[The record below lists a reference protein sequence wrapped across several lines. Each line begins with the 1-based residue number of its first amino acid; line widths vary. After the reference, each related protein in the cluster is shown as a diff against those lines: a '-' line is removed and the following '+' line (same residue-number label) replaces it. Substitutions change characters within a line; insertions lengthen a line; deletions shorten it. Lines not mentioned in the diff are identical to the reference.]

1 MTEPTKIGITGAD
14 GLLGTHVRAYFH
26 GLDDLEVRAANRQ
39 TFEVGR
45 LAEFVDG
52 CDAVLHL
59 AGMNRGEDDVVA
71 RTNLELTRQL
81 IEALE
86 ERGSTAHVL
95 FSSSTHI
102 ERDSAYGT
110 SKREAAALLLAWAE
124 RNGGKFTNII
134 LPGVFGEGGKP
145 FYNSVVST
153 FCHQLASGETP
164 TPHNDAPIE
173 QIHAQEVARRF
184 ETLLREGTVGD
195 VRVQGKDMTVYG
207 LLETLSGMRDLYAQH
222 IIPDLREDIRR
233 DLFNT
238 YRSYLYPGHYPVAL
252 TLHTDPRGSLFEA
265 IKSPNGGQSFM
276 STTHPGITRGNHY
289 HTRKVER
296 FLVTGGEAEIKLRH
310 LFGSEIQTFRVSG
323 EQPSYLDIP
332 TLHTHKI
339 TNIGDSTLTTLF
351 WTHELFD
358 PAQPDTVAEA
368 VERA

>member
-1 MTEPTKIGITGAD
+1 M
-14 GLLGTHVRAYFH
+14 LGTHVRAYFH
-26 GLDDLEVRAANRQ
+26 GLDDLEVHAADRQ
-39 TFEVGR
+39 TFASDG
-45 LAEFVDG
+45 LADFVDG

-59 AGMNRGEDDVVA
+59 AGMNRGEDNVVA
-71 RTNLELTRQL
+71 RTNLDLTRQL
-81 IEALE
+81 IAALE
-86 ERGSTAHVL
+86 ERGSAAHVL

-102 ERDSAYGT
+102 ERHSAYGT
-110 SKREAAALLLAWAE
+110 SKREAAALLSDWAG
-124 RNGGKFTNII
+124 RSGGRFTNVI

-173 QIHAQEVARRF
+173 QIHAQEVARHF

-195 VRVQGKDMTVYG
+195 VWVQGEDMTVYG
-207 LLETLSGMRDLYAQH
+207 LLHILTEMRDLYAQH
-222 IIPDLREDIRR
+222 IIPDLRKDIRR

-265 IKSPNGGQSFM
+265 VKSPNGGQSFM

-310 LFGSEIQTFRVSG
+310 LFGGEVQTFRVSG
-323 EQPSYLDIP
+323 EQPSYVDIP
-332 TLHTHKI
+332 TLHTHNI
-339 TNIGDSTLTTLF
+339 TNVGGGTLTTLF

-358 PAQPDTVAEA
+358 AAQPDTVAEP